1 MNCQSFKGL
10 HNRVTCSALKTLKI
24 NLDGLMVILV
34 CDSPIL
40 DLQEGCGE
48 ATIEFVCLL
57 YDNKSKYADINCLRY
72 TLFSTK
78 SLSVE
83 KLPPPLDKLTLHL
96 RRAATHYY
104 YYYFHSYTRKGFY

>member
-1 MNCQSFKGL
+1 
-10 HNRVTCSALKTLKI
+10 
-24 NLDGLMVILV
+24 MVILV
-34 CDSPIL
+34 SDSPIL

-48 ATIEFVCLL
+48 ATIEFVSLL